1 MACRRSPVR
10 SRLAPPTSKTSPSS
24 RGLGHHPFTVA
35 TGVRIPVGTP
45 LSGPPESVKDEEVGN
60 VGKLERKC
68 GAVVQSVRMLA
79 CHAGGRGFESR
90 PLRHYFQKESRHRR
104 VFFALNLALMP
115 GPASVGA
122 ASAAIGCLPQT
133 GPLPR
138 IADESAPTRVACPT
152 KIASVGLC
160 VFHALERADRM
171 PLLGQEFQ
179 PAVEEAIHAQAVLEH
194 GIGRRKGA
202 QYLP

>member
-90 PLRHYFQKESRHRR
+90 PLRHYFQKESRRLAG
-104 VFFALNLALMP
+104 FFCPEFAGCRHFAR
-115 GPASVGA
+115 VGA
-122 ASAAIGCLPQT
+122 DSSANGCWPHT

-138 IADESAPTRVACPT
+138 
-152 KIASVGLC
+152 
-160 VFHALERADRM
+160 DR
-171 PLLGQEFQ
+171 
-179 PAVEEAIHAQAVLEH
+179 
-194 GIGRRKGA
+194 R
-202 QYLP
+202 